1 VIAKIR
7 RPRAAIGALAAPGI
21 GQGDSV
27 AEGQFA
33 DPRADLLY
41 DPDALVSEYGRK
53 WGEVARLGISAANT
67 AGFDA
72 NHDFIVARP
81 IQADVFQSEVTAI

>member
-1 VIAKIR
+1 
-7 RPRAAIGALAAPGI
+7 
-21 GQGDSV
+21 
-27 AEGQFA
+27 
-33 DPRADLLY
+33 
-41 DPDALVSEYGRK
+41 VSEYGLK